1 MPISMKQVS
10 KLCFI
15 DPMEN
20 YAAIKKN
27 ELIYMNWPRRIFII
41 YVCIVKIFQ
50 TIAEQSVF
58 LSSIAQ

>member
-1 MPISMKQVS
+1 
-10 KLCFI
+10 
-15 DPMEN
+15 MEN
-20 YAAIKKN
+20 YAAVKKN